1 MVSVEHNDPINEKI
15 LAISEDKIEGFVR
28 EPFEEIAER
37 SGVEVDVVMARI
49 GAMLRAGTI
58 RRVRQTLLAT
68 NLADGALVAWKVG
81 EDKMDAAFDFMFQ
94 RDPFSGHVV
103 LRSTDT
109 LTAGSDYKLWTTV
122 KVPHGFSLEEHC
134 RLLAGKVGA
143 ERFRIMPAKGIF
155 TLGVGHV
162 RRKAIEPGSRA
173 DIPAKMIEVRA
184 VELSEREWAVLLAL
198 ITGYALFF
206 FISKH
211 VHHVCPACA
220 ASHFDAD
227 ATRHFSEI
235 ATALIVALAIHST
248 TDGLALGIQG
258 ETPGTGATKWSLFSA
273 LCIHKVPEGLA
284 LGGLLIGAGL
294 QRAAAVGWVAAVEA
308 TTLLGGVIG
317 YFLLTNISMLWLG
330 LIMAHVGGGFIYL
343 ATHAVVG
350 EMLKHGKK
358 LVLTS
363 FALGIALIAVL
374 NIGLRL
380 VR

>member
-1 MVSVEHNDPINEKI
+1 LVSASLRFEHKA
-15 LAISEDKIEGFVR
+15 LCALISF
-28 EPFEEIAER
+28 A
-37 SGVEVDVVMARI
+37 
-49 GAMLRAGTI
+49 AGT
-58 RRVRQTLLAT
+58 L
-68 NLADGALVAWKVG
+68 
-81 EDKMDAAFDFMFQ
+81 
-94 RDPFSGHVV
+94 
-103 LRSTDT
+103 
-109 LTAGSDYKLWTTV
+109 
-122 KVPHGFSLEEHC
+122 
-134 RLLAGKVGA
+134 
-143 ERFRIMPAKGIF
+143 
-155 TLGVGHV
+155 LGVTIF
-162 RRKAIEPGSRA
+162 AILPESFGACPW
-173 DIPAKMIEVRA
+173 
-184 VELSEREWAVLLAL
+184 WAALLAL

-235 ATALIVALAIHST
+235 ANALIVALAIHST

-258 ETPGTGATKWSLFSA
+258 EASATGAARWSLFSA

-284 LGGLLIGAGL
+284 LGSLLIGAGL
-294 QRAAAVGWVAAVEA
+294 QRATAVGWVAAVEA

-317 YFLLTNISMLWLG
+317 YFFLTNISILWMG

-363 FALGIALIAVL
+363 FVLGVALIAVL
-374 NIGLRL
+374 NVALRL
-380 VR
+380 LG